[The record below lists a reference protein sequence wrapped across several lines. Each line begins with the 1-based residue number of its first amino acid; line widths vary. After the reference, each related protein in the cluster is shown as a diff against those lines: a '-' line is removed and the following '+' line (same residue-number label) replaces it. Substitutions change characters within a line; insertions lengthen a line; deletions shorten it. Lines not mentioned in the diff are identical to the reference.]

1 MHMRLAHDALFAD
14 VFAPCLEL
22 RLDQSRD
29 FPLRF
34 QQGAHRRQH
43 LRERYEGDVDGCEVD
58 ELTERLGRHMAD
70 VRALHVL
77 HACVR
82 AKFPRELTVADVDGV
97 DLRRAVLQGA
107 VRKAARR
114 CADVRH
120 RLSRK

>member
-1 MHMRLAHDALFAD
+1 
-14 VFAPCLEL
+14 
-22 RLDQSRD
+22 
-29 FPLRF
+29 
-34 QQGAHRRQH
+34 
-43 LRERYEGDVDGCEVD
+43 
-58 ELTERLGRHMAD
+58 MAD

-97 DLRRAVLQGA
+97 DPRRAVLQGA

-120 RLSRK
+120 RLSRKRNGKGSESLFQLQPAAAHIGHLLA